1 MVGVD
6 LPPAIGNSCHNDLAN
21 AQLFAPA
28 QHASFSAKLWGLRSS
43 FRPSV
48 DAFLFISY
56 FCSLVCTSLNSTII
70 IYPLVLLSK
79 LNTLKGFSSG
89 PS

>member
-28 QHASFSAKLWGLRSS
+28 QHASFSAKLWGLSS
-43 FRPSV
+43 TFRPSV
-48 DAFLFISY
+48 NAILFICY
-56 FCSLVCTSLNSTII
+56 ICCLVCTSLNSTVII
-70 IYPLVLLSK
+70 FPLVPL
-79 LNTLKGFSSG
+79 
-89 PS
+89 